1 MGELRPADVQLT
13 EMAACLRLTY
23 TRDHL
28 VELVETEAT
37 GHMTPRGTLE
47 YVFRKEIE
55 QHDGNRVRLVQ
66 MSAHLPFAAAMDGF
80 DMSFQPSIDP
90 GKIRGLVSLG
100 WVISGENV
108 ILIDPFGVG
117 KTHLSIAL
125 GQLAFYS
132 VTRLVEQMEKAYKA
146 GIFDEKIRDVKK
158 SKLLITDEL
167 GYIPFTP
174 LQGQLLFEL
183 ISARYEKKSIIVT
196 SNKMPGEWGTV
207 FGDAAAATASL
218 DRLLHH
224 CTPML
229 IQGESYRTRKFSR
242 KMRAN
247 KAARNSYSTVP
258 TLPPS
263 VLSPGQDRGWQFSF
277 VFWGR
282 QNFRLTTDQCE
293 DSF

>member
-1 MGELRPADVQLT
+1 MGELRPADVQLA
-13 EMAACLRLTY
+13 EMAARLRLTY

-28 VELVETEAT
+28 AELAETAAT
-37 GHMTPRGTLE
+37 SHMTPRETLE

-55 QHDGNRVRLVQ
+55 QRDGNRVRLAQ
-66 MSAHLPFAAAMDGF
+66 MSAHFPFAATMDGF

-90 GKIRGLVSLG
+90 GKIRELVSLG
-100 WVISGENV
+100 WVVSGENV
-108 ILIDPFGVG
+108 ILIGPSGVG

-125 GQLAFYS
+125 GQLALQRGLSVRFYS
-132 VTRLVEQMEKAYKA
+132 VTRLVEQMEKAYNA
-146 GIFDEKIRDVKK
+146 GTFDEKIRDVNKP
-158 SKLLITDEL
+158 KLLIPDEL

-229 IQGESYRTRKFSR
+229 IQGESYRTRAFTR
-242 KMRAN
+242 KMR
-247 KAARNSYSTVP
+247 
-258 TLPPS
+258 
-263 VLSPGQDRGWQFSF
+263 
-277 VFWGR
+277 
-282 QNFRLTTDQCE
+282 E
-293 DSF
+293 